1 MGGDH
6 SPVHGHLTLIVLV
19 VEVVG
24 SLLTGSL
31 ALLADAGHVLTDAA
45 GIGLALL
52 ATRYSALPSTTERT
66 YGYLR
71 AEMLAAVVNAVLVL
85 GIALFIVTEAVRR
98 WNASPD
104 VDGKAMLA
112 FGIVALVANAISL
125 ALLHKGRR
133 ESLNVRGAY
142 LEVMGDLLGSVA
154 VIVAAIVIATTG
166 YSRADQWASLLI
178 AALIV
183 PRAIRLLTEALDV
196 LMEATPKGMDL
207 GDVRRHIL
215 AVSGVAAVHDLH
227 AWTITS
233 GVPVL
238 SAHVVVDD
246 VTWMTGGGGA
256 VLDRLGECLAAHF
269 DVEHCTFQIEPLG
282 HTEHEASMHP

>member
-6 SPVHGHLTLIVLV
+6 SPVHGHLTAAGRHRRPLLAAFSLALIVLV

-112 FGIVALVANAISL
+112 F
-125 ALLHKGRR
+125 
-133 ESLNVRGAY
+133 
-142 LEVMGDLLGSVA
+142 
-154 VIVAAIVIATTG
+154 
-166 YSRADQWASLLI
+166 
-178 AALIV
+178 
-183 PRAIRLLTEALDV
+183 
-196 LMEATPKGMDL
+196 
-207 GDVRRHIL
+207 
-215 AVSGVAAVHDLH
+215 
-227 AWTITS
+227 
-233 GVPVL
+233 
-238 SAHVVVDD
+238 
-246 VTWMTGGGGA
+246 
-256 VLDRLGECLAAHF
+256 
-269 DVEHCTFQIEPLG
+269 
-282 HTEHEASMHP
+282 